1 MTSRP
6 EILAKRM
13 IPTLFLL
20 LALGGALLVTT
31 PRTAGASPCKP
42 DGQACRTNQS
52 CCGTNGHNGLCVNS
66 SPPGK
71 RPAGACCTP
80 TTCEAAGA
88 QCGSIANGTCLTLAP
103 LNCGTCS
110 EDEIC
115 TAAHV
120 CETTTTTTTTSSTTT
135 TMGCTPNCFGKE
147 CGDDGCGGSCGTCPA
162 PETCGS
168 AGFPNHCAAPV
179 ICICTTPAGEIC
191 DDECAPPET
200 DCPIAATQLCNT
212 VCLNAIAAGFC
223 PPGSTSTAPTCV
235 NSCP

>member
-6 EILAKRM
+6 EILTKR
-13 IPTLFLL
+13 ITPTVLLL
-20 LALGGALLVTT
+20 LALGGALVMAA
-31 PRTAGASPCKP
+31 PRPAGASPCKP

-103 LNCGTCS
+103 LNCGTCPD
-110 EDEIC
+110 DEIC

-120 CETTTTTTTTSSTTT
+120 CETTTTTTTTTTSTTT
-135 TMGCTPNCFGKE
+135 TTLCTSIAPCGPN
-147 CGDDGCGGSCGTCPA
+147 
-162 PETCGS
+162 TCGS
-168 AGFPNHCAAPV
+168 TLDNCGDTVPCPCAQCAVVCRDGSAHPAST
-179 ICICTTPAGEIC
+179 CTTPALCTGSCQASC
-191 DDECAPPET
+191 DF
-200 DCPIAATQLCNT
+200 LCGDRGG
-212 VCLNAIAAGFC
+212 CLTPFC
-223 PPGSTSTAPTCV
+223 D
-235 NSCP
+235 SCTP

>member
-1 MTSRP
+1 MTEAQRRKPMTSRP
-6 EILAKRM
+6 EILAKR
-13 IPTLFLL
+13 ITPTLLL
-20 LALGGALLVTT
+20 LALGGALLVVT
-31 PRTAGASPCKP
+31 PGPAGASPCKP

-88 QCGSIANGTCLTLAP
+88 QCGRIGNGTCLTLAP
-103 LNCGTCS
+103 LNCGPCP
-110 EDEIC
+110 DAEIC

-168 AGFPNHCAAPV
+168 AGFPNHC
-179 ICICTTPAGEIC
+179 
-191 DDECAPPET
+191 
-200 DCPIAATQLCNT
+200 
-212 VCLNAIAAGFC
+212 
-223 PPGSTSTAPTCV
+223 
-235 NSCP
+235 